1 MITIETWKHIKHME
15 RAERMLSN
23 LTYAPGG
30 KVVTK
35 DGSDISIT
43 LDNPHVQEYI
53 AAKAKFG
60 GWM

>member
-1 MITIETWKHIKHME
+1 ME
-15 RAERMLSN
+15 RAERMISN

-30 KVVTK
+30 KIVTK
-35 DGSDISIT
+35 DGSDISII

-53 AAKAKFG
+53 ATKAKFG